1 MHALFSSLRI
11 WLIDLNSFIH
21 QHWEQR
27 RQCSELRMQFPQHLF
42 SVCFE
47 NNSRY
52 MNGHVSERTPIW
64 EPHQVLGLWKFFQLG
79 SGFNVMLWVGQTL
92 VTLIQQGKGNL
103 T

>member
-1 MHALFSSLRI
+1 
-11 WLIDLNSFIH
+11 
-21 QHWEQR
+21 
-27 RQCSELRMQFPQHLF
+27 
-42 SVCFE
+42 
-47 NNSRY
+47 